1 MNEVNAALDQD
12 ETNLLSHDVS
22 DEALEA
28 AAAATLEKA
37 MALTI
42 AYCTGNL
49 DCPF

>member
-1 MNEVNAALDQD
+1 MTEASTALDQD
-12 ETNLLSHDVS
+12 DADLLSHDLP

-28 AAAATLEKA
+28 AAGAQRDTAP
-37 MALTI
+37 ALTI